1 MIRLVTALLVAAV
14 LEAGGNALLRQG
26 LLRSWWPL
34 LVAGIITLGV
44 YGLLVNQSGLNFD
57 FGRLMGCYIVAFF
70 LISQVLAGAYL
81 PRRSVLADAN
91 RRDSHSDG
99 RFDYSDLK
107 YDELVI
113 VRASTTPP

>member
-1 MIRLVTALLVAAV
+1 VDEVIRLIAALLVAAV

-26 LLRSWWPL
+26 LLRAWWPF

-70 LISQVLAGAYL
+70 LISQILAALIFRDL
-81 PRRSVLADAN
+81 PCLRTLIGGSLILL
-91 RRDSHSDG
+91 G
-99 RFDYSDLK
+99 GLTI
-107 YDELVI
+107 LI
-113 VRASTTPP
+113 